1 MSTDFVAVS
10 DEGFVTQ
17 LSNLSGKAASVQA
30 TLGLTAAD
38 VTAIT
43 ADYTAMQAAVVDVA
57 AKLAA
62 YQSAV
67 QGKNATRAGVEKRLR
82 SLAKRIKGNAA
93 YTPAIGELLGLV
105 ASGSNSGGTTGAMAR
120 ARVAEVAVQ
129 PQLKGSVSGD
139 GTVAVRFMKKSYSGV
154 MLYGR
159 RGSETEFGLLSK
171 QLVSPYVD
179 DRENLAAG
187 VPETREYRAQY
198 FRNDQPIGQMSDI
211 LVVTVPAGKAAETA
225 PAPAPVLKAVA

>member
-1 MSTDFVAVS
+1 
-10 DEGFVTQ
+10 
-17 LSNLSGKAASVQA
+17 
-30 TLGLTAAD
+30 
-38 VTAIT
+38 
-43 ADYTAMQAAVVDVA
+43 
-57 AKLAA
+57 
-62 YQSAV
+62 
-67 QGKNATRAGVEKRLR
+67 
-82 SLAKRIKGNAA
+82 
-93 YTPAIGELLGLV
+93 
-105 ASGSNSGGTTGAMAR
+105 
-120 ARVAEVAVQ
+120 
-129 PQLKGSVSGD
+129 
-139 GTVAVRFMKKSYSGV
+139 MKKSYSGV